1 MCQEFIGLLVPLC
14 TDNEVLKAMVG
25 GQSRCDGWTV
35 RYETVVGYFEL
46 EHLLREREEGGGSRI
61 CPLCSSAAH
70 KCPKQ
75 CGQRCQL
82 GGREGVAEIRQG
94 AGRSQRPAGAGSG
107 AYISISV
114 TVFGWQNQRQRQK
127 QSRQTILAQTSKPLS
142 VSFLFRTSARL
153 AQLHIINSRFEVL

>member
-14 TDNEVLKAMVG
+14 TDNEVFKAMVG

-46 EHLLREREEGGGSRI
+46 EHLPREREEGGGSRI

-82 GGREGVAEIRQG
+82 GGKEGVAEIRQG

-107 AYISISV
+107 ADISIS
-114 TVFGWQNQRQRQK
+114 
-127 QSRQTILAQTSKPLS
+127 QSPCLAGKIKGKGKNR
-142 VSFLFRTSARL
+142 VDRL
-153 AQLHIINSRFEVL
+153 Y

>member
-1 MCQEFIGLLVPLC
+1 MDRDLFKHGAGGRGVNTEQSPLCQEFIGLLVPLC
-14 TDNEVLKAMVG
+14 TDNEVLMAMVG

-46 EHLLREREEGGGSRI
+46 EHLLGEREEGGGSRI

-94 AGRSQRPAGAGSG
+94 AGRSQRPGGAGSG
-107 AYISISV
+107 ADIFQFLCHRV
-114 TVFGWQNQRQRQK
+114 W
-127 QSRQTILAQTSKPLS
+127 LAKSKAKAK
-142 VSFLFRTSARL
+142 T
-153 AQLHIINSRFEVL
+153 E

>member
-1 MCQEFIGLLVPLC
+1 M
-14 TDNEVLKAMVG
+14 AMVG

-94 AGRSQRPAGAGSG
+94 AGRSQRPGGAGSG
-107 AYISISV
+107 ADISIS
-114 TVFGWQNQRQRQK
+114 
-127 QSRQTILAQTSKPLS
+127 QSPCLTGKIN
-142 VSFLFRTSARL
+142 LFIY
-153 AQLHIINSRFEVL
+153 IINCVVSGEIYTAGKKFTLPPAVTALTNINSGITQYKH